1 MGQAAG
7 SPCGSRPSAWAEVTW
22 MVAVSTC
29 WMTAWLAMNSWT
41 ASWPP
46 PSRAGATSPLVKAAT
61 SFRMW
66 IGSGRVFDP
75 HAISQFQQAA
85 YEIVGQ
91 HLDAALPGPFL
102 DGTVLRGVGEEEP
115 GMMKTLKPGTRYTAS
130 WTAMAASQVWRVRM
144 LLPTDYRPPL
154 TSRANQPAPSSQT
167 RKSNSEASEADV
179 SSSTSAS
186 LLRWGSSLRRSG
198 GN

>member
-1 MGQAAG
+1 M
-7 SPCGSRPSAWAEVTW
+7 
-22 MVAVSTC
+22 
-29 WMTAWLAMNSWT
+29 
-41 ASWPP
+41 
-46 PSRAGATSPLVKAAT
+46 
-61 SFRMW
+61 

-75 HAISQFQQAA
+75 HAISQVQQAA

-102 DGTVLRGVGEEEP
+102 DETVLRGAGEEEP
-115 GMMKTLKPGTRYTAS
+115 GMMMKTLKPGTRYTAS
-130 WTAMAASQVWRVRM
+130 WTAMAASQVWVREQGTFSIPLTVWRVRT
-144 LLPTDYRPPL
+144 LLPTDYRVPL
-154 TSRANQPAPSSQT
+154 TSRPNQPRPSSQT
-167 RKSNSEASEADV
+167 RKSNSEASEADF

>member
-1 MGQAAG
+1 MDVDGVDMLDDHLSGYELLDRLLAAAIPG
-7 SPCGSRPSAWAEVTW
+7 GYNQSVGHGPHFIPDV
-22 MVAVSTC
+22 
-29 WMTAWLAMNSWT
+29 
-41 ASWPP
+41 
-46 PSRAGATSPLVKAAT
+46 
-61 SFRMW
+61 
-66 IGSGRVFDP
+66 IGSGRVFDS

-85 YEIVGQ
+85 YEVVGQ

-130 WTAMAASQVWRVRM
+130 RMAMAASQVWVRGQATSSFPLTVWRVRT
-144 LLPTDYRPPL
+144 LRPTYYRPPL
-154 TSRANQPAPSSQT
+154 TSRATQPRPSSQT
-167 RKSNSEASEADV
+167 PKSNSEASEADF

-186 LLRWGSSLRRSG
+186 LLRWGSSPRRSG